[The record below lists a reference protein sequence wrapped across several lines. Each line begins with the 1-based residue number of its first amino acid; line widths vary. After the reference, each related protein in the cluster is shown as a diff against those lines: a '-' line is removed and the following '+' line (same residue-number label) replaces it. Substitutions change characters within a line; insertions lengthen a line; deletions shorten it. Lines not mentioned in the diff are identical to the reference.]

1 MAVFS
6 RLLSGLLIFLL
17 VCAPLLAGQTIPE
30 HALQLQVV
38 TGGTTPQFAD
48 RKQTHDICVRVV
60 DERNQV
66 VPGVAVTFQLP
77 DQDVNAS
84 FSSGKQNLLVSTDSR
99 GLASATGIR
108 WGAVAGIVP
117 IRVTAVAGSSH
128 AGLIIRQELVWP
140 PEPAAIALISPA
152 AAPPPLATHPPAP
165 GALAAPAV
173 PGTSKALP
181 AANNVE
187 IVTAR
192 SGAIAKVPESETPAV
207 DISSSGK
214 GGSNSKKKWLL
225 LALAAGAAGGVAVA
239 FLSKKSST
247 ATSASSATTSAIG
260 SPTVNIGPP

>member
-1 MAVFS
+1 VAVFS

-17 VCAPLLAGQTIPE
+17 VCAPLLAGHTIPE

-48 RKQTHDICVRVV
+48 HKQTQDICVRVV

-66 VPGVAVTFQLP
+66 VAGVAVTFQLP
-77 DQDVNAS
+77 DQEVNAS

-108 WGAVAGIVP
+108 WGAVAGIIP
-117 IRVTAVAGSSH
+117 IRVTAVAGSAH

-140 PEPAAIALISPA
+140 PEPTAIALISPTV
-152 AAPPPLATHPPAP
+152 PTPLAAHPPAP
-165 GALAAPAV
+165 GALAAPAES
-173 PGTSKALP
+173 GTSKALP
-181 AANNVE
+181 AATNVE

-214 GGSNSKKKWLL
+214 GGSTSKKKWLL